1 MDSMLGSIPDLY
13 RFRAR
18 QSGGKEAVYDYAGQ
32 KRYTYDELYA
42 RAEKLGAFLTEVL
55 KLRKGDRV
63 AFVSQNAVPF
73 IDCFFMSYRTGIIMT
88 AYNCMMGG
96 IVLDRLVSAEGPR
109 VIFYSAPANRKD
121 AIEGLRA
128 HEGIEFITIAGERD
142 ERDRYSYRDILDY
155 VPDGT
160 ARYETPDFED
170 VQMLIHT
177 GGTTGT
183 PKAAMLSYRAVFF
196 NAASQILTIGIGAGD
211 TMLTM
216 LPFFHTAGWN
226 SPLTSVLMSG
236 GRVVLIPFFD
246 AETALRAIR
255 EERPTVNLA
264 VETIYRYM
272 AAHPDFAGTDF
283 SCFRWMLSGAAPITR
298 ETMEIYWKRG
308 VKLMNAYGMTE
319 VGPSNLVPPVNEI
332 TQGQLESKWSS
343 AGKPMFFNEV
353 RIVDEKGRDVP
364 AGEQGELLFKGLLTF
379 SGYWGNEEQ
388 TQAIFRD
395 GWIKTGD
402 IAYADADGY
411 YCICGRKKNMFI
423 SAGENIF
430 PAEIERAFC
439 MHPACDAVCV
449 IGVPDE
455 KWGEV
460 GKALVVL
467 KPGHTVG
474 KEELKQFVRGKTAPI
489 KTPKYIRFLR
499 ELPKNAM
506 DKIDL
511 RAIRSLYGMAGESET
526 KKTRQAPTE
535 RKGEKMDNVSKLQE
549 LNKIQSKAVRA
560 WKEGGGK
567 AIGTFC
573 CHVPEEIIHAA
584 GMLPVRI
591 RATGCTDGSGAEVW
605 MSPFTCSYARSCF
618 QYLLDGAYDFLDGI
632 ISSDGCLTAGKLDD
646 NSRNIPSIAGGRF
659 IKKIEAPRIVGERQ
673 TRFYAEE
680 LEMLRADLEKYF
692 GAAITDE
699 KLNASI
705 ALYNET
711 RALIRQLYE
720 LRLASEP
727 VISASETLEI
737 LLAGMTMPKE
747 DFNKLLCGVLSDAES
762 RPPIRDSRAR
772 LMFIG
777 SALDDPEYLRVI
789 ERQGGYIAFDATCY
803 GSRYLWEPVEA
814 KEGEPPIEALARC
827 YLARPTC
834 PRSMNIH
841 DALLDFILKAYR
853 DCRAEGIVFAR
864 LQFCEIWGGESAFF
878 DKLFKQ
884 ENIPYITLD
893 REEIMTNAGQ
903 LAVRAE
909 AFVEMLEGG
918 REP

>member
-1 MDSMLGSIPDLY
+1 VIQVSGGVPDLY
-13 RFRAR
+13 GFRAR

-32 KRYTYDELYA
+32 KRYTYGELYE
-42 RAEKLGAFLTEVL
+42 RAGKLGAFLTEVL

-96 IVLDRLVSAEGPR
+96 TVLARLVGAEEPR
-109 VIFYSAPANRKD
+109 VIFYSASANRGG
-121 AIEGLRA
+121 IVEGLRA
-128 HEGIEFITIAGERD
+128 HGGITFIAIAGEGD
-142 ERDRYSYRDILDY
+142 ARDRYSYDDILAY
-155 VPDGT
+155 TPDGS

-183 PKAAMLSYRAVFF
+183 PKAAMLSYRAVFY
-196 NAASQILTIGIGAGD
+196 NALSQILTVGISAAD
-211 TMLTM
+211 TILTM

-226 SPLTSVLMSG
+226 SPLTSALLTG
-236 GRVVLIPFFD
+236 GRVVLLPYFD
-246 AETALRAIR
+246 AATALRIIR

-264 VETIYRYM
+264 VETIYRYL
-272 AAHPDFAGTDF
+272 AAQPDFADTDF
-283 SCFRWMLSGAAPITR
+283 SCFRWLLSGAAPITR
-298 ETMEIYWKRG
+298 ETMDIYWKRG
-308 VKLMNAYGMTE
+308 VKMMNAYGMTE

-332 TQGQLESKWSS
+332 TREQLEKKWNA

-364 AGEQGELLFKGLLTF
+364 AGGQGELMFKGPLIF
-379 SGYWGNEEQ
+379 SGYWKNEEQ
-388 TQAIFRD
+388 TQAILQD
-395 GWIKTGD
+395 GWVRTGD
-402 IAYADADGY
+402 IAYTDADGY
-411 YCICGRKKNMFI
+411 YYICGRKKNMFI

-430 PAEIERAFC
+430 PAEIERVFC

-467 KPGHTVG
+467 KPGQAAG
-474 KEELKQFVRGKTAPI
+474 REELKEFVRGRTALI
-489 KTPKYIRFLR
+489 KTPKYIQFLK
-499 ELPKNAM
+499 ELPKNSV

-511 RAIRSLYGMAGESET
+511 KAIRSLYGTAGEFEE
-526 KKTRQAPTE
+526 KQTRQIPTKRE
-535 RKGEKMDNVSKLQE
+535 EEKMDTLSELKE
-549 LNKIQSKAVRA
+549 LNKIQGKAVRA

-567 AIGTFC
+567 VIGTFC

-605 MSPFTCSYARSCF
+605 MSPFTCSYVRSCF
-618 QYLLDGAYDFLDGI
+618 QYLLDGTYDFLDGI
-632 ISSDGCLTAGKLDD
+632 ISSDGCLTAGRLDD
-646 NSRNIPSIAGGRF
+646 NSRNIASIAEGRF

-673 TRFYAEE
+673 TRFYQEE
-680 LEMLRADLEKYF
+680 LEMLRDDLEKYF
-692 GAAITDE
+692 GVKITDE

-711 RALIRQLYE
+711 RALIRRLYE
-720 LRLASEP
+720 LRMSAEP

-737 LLAGMTMPKE
+737 LLAGMSMPKE
-747 DFNKLLCGVLSDAES
+747 GFNELLRGVLES
-762 RPPIRDSRAR
+762 AGSREPIEGARAR

-814 KEGEPPIEALARC
+814 KEGETPIEAIARC

-841 DALLDFILKAYR
+841 DVLLDFILKAYR
-853 DCRAEGIVFAR
+853 DARAEGVVFAR

-878 DKLFKQ
+878 DKLFKN
-884 ENIPYITLD
+884 EKIPYITLD

-918 REP
+918 RES